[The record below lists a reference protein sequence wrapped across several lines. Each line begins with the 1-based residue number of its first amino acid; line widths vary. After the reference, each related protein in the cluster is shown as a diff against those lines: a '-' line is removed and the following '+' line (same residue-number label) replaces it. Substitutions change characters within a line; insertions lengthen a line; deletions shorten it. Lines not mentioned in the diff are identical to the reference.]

1 MIAPERILLEMERQL
16 SLAKTANNEQTMR
29 EALTAISSLCQVVLG
44 SEMVVAQ
51 TPSVKAELKVA
62 PIMQQPTVSQ
72 VTSLDSKPLIEK
84 DANGGSIFDF

>member
-1 MIAPERILLEMERQL
+1 MIAPTRILVEMERQL
-16 SLAKTANNEQTMR
+16 SLAKTANNEQAMR
-29 EALTAISSLCQVVLG
+29 EALNAISSLCQVVLG

-51 TPSVKAELKVA
+51 TPSVKAELNVA